1 MLLPNKVR
9 RMFRVENWALV
20 KYQQQ
25 GTLSGKALK
34 IFTSRVQQERW
45 LPTQL

>member
-1 MLLPNKVR
+1 MLLPKVR
-9 RMFRVENWALV
+9 RMLRVENWALV

-34 IFTSRVQQERW
+34 TFTSRVQQERW
-45 LPTQL
+45 LPTEL